1 MKLSETA
8 RWTIFGVIASA
19 VLISAWLSK
28 DPNKA
33 IKQAAEQ
40 AAIQAAEDQHEK
52 MLRDRRENG
61 FVEMVDYTN
70 AFGDVTTRSVSV
82 LGRTK
87 GTMLTIRREGTGKLI
102 DVCFSAIT
110 NDKKRELFAPYFSTT
125 VYAKFDD
132 GETKEFSASRGST
145 EDYLCISSPQKFLF
159 EMSHANLMRVELIF
173 LDHYSKVPE
182 VHEWNLRQYNEM
194 IEKQTTKEH

>member
-8 RWTIFGVIASA
+8 RWSIFGVIAA
-19 VLISAWLSK
+19 VVLISALLSR
-28 DPNKA
+28 DPNKV

-52 MLRDRRENG
+52 MLQDRRESG
-61 FVEMVDYTN
+61 FVEKVDYTN

-87 GTMLTIRREGTGKLI
+87 GTMLTIRREGNGKLL
-102 DVCFSAIT
+102 DVCFNAFT

-132 GETKEFSASRGST
+132 GETKEFSASRGIT
-145 EDYLCISSPQKFLF
+145 EDFLCISSPQKFLF
-159 EMSHANLMRVELIF
+159 EMSHANLMQVQLIF

-182 VHEWNLRQYNEM
+182 AHEWNL
-194 IEKQTTKEH
+194 K

>member
-61 FVEMVDYTN
+61 FVEKVDYTN

-145 EDYLCISSPQKFLF
+145 EDYLCISSPQKLLF